1 MPRHPRIDVP
11 GLPQHIVQRGID
23 RQACFFTDSDRLRY
37 LADLRQI
44 ARELDCA
51 IHAYVLM
58 TNHVHLLATPRAAG
72 DIGRM
77 MQALGRRY
85 VRAVNDRY
93 GRTGSLWEGRFKAC
107 LVESDRY
114 LLACQRYIEL
124 NPVRAALVADPGEY
138 VWSSYR
144 AHALGVPDPLLRSH
158 ATYEALATDPVAR
171 RDAWRRCVAADIA
184 PGEVD
189 AIRFYLQRQQALGTE
204 RFQQQVG
211 KLLGRRVGPGQAGR
225 PSRAGE
231 KVL

>member
-1 MPRHPRIDVP
+1 MPRRPRIDAP

-23 RQACFFTDSDRLRY
+23 RQACFFTDRDRVQY
-37 LADLRQI
+37 LADLREI
-44 ARELDCA
+44 ALKLGCA

-72 DIGRM
+72 DVGRM

-93 GRTGSLWEGRFKAC
+93 GRTGSLWEGRFKAS
-107 LVESDRY
+107 LVESEGY
-114 LLACQRYIEL
+114 LLACQRYIER

-138 VWSSYR
+138 AWSSYR
-144 AHALGVPDPLLRSH
+144 ANALGAPDPLLSSH
-158 ATYEALATDPVAR
+158 PAYEALARDPAER
-171 RDAWRRCVAADIA
+171 CDAWRRMVAADGV

-189 AIRFYLQRQQALGTE
+189 AIRFHLQRQQALGTD

-211 KLLGRRVGPGQAGR
+211 AMLGRRAGPGRPGR
-225 PSRAGE
+225 PRKAGE
-231 KVL
+231 TVL

>member
-37 LADLRQI
+37 LADLRHI

-58 TNHVHLLATPRAAG
+58 TNHVHLLATPRATG

-93 GRTGSLWEGRFKAC
+93 GRSGSLWEGRFKAS
-107 LVESDRY
+107 LVESERY

-138 VWSSYR
+138 AWSSYR

-158 ATYEALATDPVAR
+158 ATYEAMAADPVAR
-171 RDAWRRCVAADIA
+171 RDAWRRWVAADIA
-184 PGEVD
+184 PGEIE

-211 KLLGRRVGPGQAGR
+211 ALLGRRAGPGRAGR
-225 PSRAGE
+225 PSRAGK